1 MTLRE
6 NPLSYVSPTHV
17 RPTCDGEMG
26 LVHINIYI
34 YIYIYYETQISLI
47 YESYACETHIS
58 LNNRSHAF
66 GKGDIFSHLVDSRHC
81 FSYKE
86 LGKT

>member
-1 MTLRE
+1 MWWRDG
-6 NPLSYVSPTHV
+6 SPTSQKKKKKKK
-17 RPTCDGEMG
+17 
-26 LVHINIYI
+26 YI

-47 YESYACETHIS
+47 YKSIASETHIS

-66 GKGDIFSHLVDSRHC
+66 GKGDILFHLVDSRHC

-86 LGKT
+86 LDKV